1 MTDPERCNYLY
12 VYVNRPAYR
21 CNGRKGDHP
30 IGYDGQDYHSYV
42 PREGENVTKECPCP
56 ECRQFEPM
64 ASPAEIMYAHED
76 RLSDGFGFYGG
87 REAVEHVVELML
99 AAKDAEIA
107 EMKTPIGL
115 SKMPIV
121 QAMVRMLEEER
132 DAAREEDEELRSA
145 LQEMMQATEERQR
158 ASQPSAT
165 TDTVRQANERLK
177 AAIAVAHRVLRK
189 AP

>member
-87 REAVEHVVELML
+87 REAVEHVVEVLL

-107 EMKTPIGL
+107 ELRK
-115 SKMPIV
+115 
-121 QAMVRMLEEER
+121 ER
-132 DAAREEDEELRSA
+132 DAARTKVEELSIAEAILTRLKGEIPAGRKPSWMSAITCSA
-145 LQEMMQATEERQR
+145 LNDWPDDI
-158 ASQPSAT
+158 PS
-165 TDTVRQANERLK
+165 VRRTLMVE
-177 AAIAVAHRVLRK
+177 
-189 AP
+189 P

>member
-30 IGYDGQDYHSYV
+30 IGHDGQDYHSYV

-107 EMKTPIGL
+107 ELRTRYHAILLTLESRDMTLWDMEQEPI
-115 SKMPIV
+115 
-121 QAMVRMLEEER
+121 
-132 DAAREEDEELRSA
+132 SA
-145 LQEMMQATEERQR
+145 LGYLLGHLPNGEMK
-158 ASQPSAT
+158 
-165 TDTVRQANERLK
+165 V
-177 AAIAVAHRVLRK
+177 
-189 AP
+189 